1 MKTNRNYNKDISAGS
16 MADIAFLLL
25 IFFLVATTI
34 EKEEGILVKLPAWDG
49 AVQPLKVAE
58 NFIFTIAL
66 NAKNEILLEGSI
78 VNIKEVRPFL
88 KRFILNKEKNKDW
101 PLDPKKTAVS
111 FTVND
116 GTNYEAYLEVY
127 NELKAGY
134 REMWEERAEKDYGKS
149 LEILSEKVQHD
160 IKTAIPMVIMENES
174 QTGLVMEN

>member
-1 MKTNRNYNKDISAGS
+1 MKIKRKTTEPNAGS

-34 EKEEGILVKLPAWDG
+34 EKDEGIQVKLPAWEG
-49 AVQPLKVAE
+49 AVQPLKVPE
-58 NFIFTIAL
+58 NNILTIAL

-78 VNIKEVRPFL
+78 VRIEEVRPFL
-88 KRFILNKEKNKDW
+88 KRFILNKEMKETW
-101 PLDPKKTAVS
+101 PQNPQKTAVS

-134 REMWEERAEKDYGKS
+134 REMWEEKAEKDYGKP
-149 LEILSEKVQHD
+149 LEILSEKIQLN
-160 IKTAIPMVIMENES
+160 IKTTIPMVIMENES
-174 QTGLVMEN
+174 ETGLVNN